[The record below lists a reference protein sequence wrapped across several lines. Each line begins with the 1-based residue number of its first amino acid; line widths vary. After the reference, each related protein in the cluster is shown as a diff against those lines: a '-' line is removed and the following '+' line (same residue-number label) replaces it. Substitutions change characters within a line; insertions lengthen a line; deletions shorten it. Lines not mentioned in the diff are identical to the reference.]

1 MEHAMQLTP
10 VIAIHIAVA
19 LTAVVIGPLAI
30 WARRGHGAGSQPPTQ
45 AQRPKLH
52 RAFGYAW
59 VTCMVI
65 TAISALWIRD
75 YRLPNIAGY
84 TPIHL
89 LIPFVLGMFFIAF
102 RALAKGDIRRHQ
114 RTMVGTYIGGCLV
127 TGALTLVPGRLMH
140 QWLLAAL

>member
-1 MEHAMQLTP
+1 
-10 VIAIHIAVA
+10 
-19 LTAVVIGPLAI
+19 
-30 WARRGHGAGSQPPTQ
+30 
-45 AQRPKLH
+45 
-52 RAFGYAW
+52 
-59 VTCMVI
+59 MVI
-65 TAISALWIRD
+65 TAISALSIRD

-114 RTMVGTYIGGCLV
+114 RVMVGTYIGGCLV
-127 TGALTLVPGRLMH
+127 TGALTLLPGRLMH

>member
-19 LTAVVIGPLAI
+19 LTAVAIGPVAI
-30 WARRGHGAGSQPPTQ
+30 WARKGHASSHGTGTP
-45 AQRPKLH
+45 QRPKLH